1 MSQSKPSEMSNGK
14 PSYVSGLTLR
24 AVFASVLCML
34 LAGIY
39 TQYSVVLLSESY
51 LIAEAAIPVPA
62 MIVLV
67 FLVLLV
73 GGLMA
78 AFKFRLLTRQE
89 MVCVAFT
96 MMMAV
101 PMMTQGFWH
110 RFLGITA
117 APLRTSGFDYID
129 AYSDNLWPHGP
140 NLVEAD
146 FKALLGSG
154 TEADRPAGIAMGGTV
169 EWQSLD
175 DGRGETSRLP
185 VIVNTQESD
194 NGYLSFSIPVD
205 RSKRFT
211 AEPGNPHLVT
221 ILARG
226 ENFDPSS
233 EIYCEV
239 FTDDRLSP
247 NTLFTESTANRKTYL
262 HKTGFVRIGAYGK
275 ILAQECASNVVVRF
289 GLKGRGTL
297 ALTDPKVMSVAAL
310 EGAFQGRRQIT
321 ESEYQA
327 LPPEQRPAG
336 AVIKPNNLFS
346 LKGLTYLFKGYIPLR
361 EWLRPALLWSSYV
374 LLLCGSFFAVNV
386 IMRRKWADNERYPLP
401 NARLPLG
408 IIGADDDDFSAPLGS
423 VWRSRYM
430 WTGFFVALV
439 IGGLKGWHA
448 YNPRIPDLAM
458 QFFLGDYVTDPMWG
472 GMFNVSFVLSLFIV
486 SIAVFFELNV
496 LLSLVIGY
504 WFCRLI
510 YMVGY
515 VTDIQVNA
523 GFPWRDQQT
532 IGAYIGYFLIVL
544 LLSRRYLVN
553 VFREAIQGTPRRE
566 GDVLSSRYAVLML
579 LFCHLGILLWARS
592 TGASMPSMLLMFGFL
607 VMIGFVSGKIRAE
620 CGTPFGYFT
629 PYNSMLFVT
638 LCGGMSVF
646 GPQGLLV
653 SLILSGFLTVTVFYL
668 IPGMQFEMIQ
678 IGKRLRL
685 RPRDIAG
692 TCLLGVL
699 GGLFIGGWVF
709 LSNAYSVGGDN
720 VRFQWAFNG
729 LDWFMNHY
737 RMALNEATASWM
749 RTEGGTTVAA
759 PFWGR
764 GMMLFGGGMAMI
776 LAVLR
781 QFFSGFWFHPIGF
794 LLGATNLD
802 AGANWGSLLVA
813 WIIRASVL
821 KIGGAQAVVRKL
833 QPFFIGVFIGCVVCI
848 AMFTAINGIA
858 IANGAK
864 NFYYGI
870 P

>member
-1 MSQSKPSEMSNGK
+1 MSRRKRSQKSDEK
-14 PSYVSGLTLR
+14 PSYVSGLTPR
-24 AVFASVLCML
+24 ACVASLLAML

-51 LIAEAAIPVPA
+51 FIAEAALPVPA
-62 MIVLV
+62 MIVLL

-89 MVCVAFT
+89 LVCVAFT

-117 APLRTSGFDYID
+117 APLRSAGFDYID
-129 AYSDNLWPHGP
+129 AYNDNLWPHGP

-146 FKALLGSG
+146 FRTLLGAE
-154 TEADRPAGIAMGGTV
+154 TEGERPASITLGETV
-169 EWQSLD
+169 EWQTIDS
-175 DGRGETSRLP
+175 GQGGASRLP
-185 VIVNTQESD
+185 VIVNTLED
-194 NGYLSFSIPVD
+194 ADGYVTFSIPVD
-205 RSKRFT
+205 RSRRSSV
-211 AEPGNPHLVT
+211 EPGNPHLVT

-239 FTDDRLSP
+239 LSDDRP
-247 NTLFTESTANRKTYL
+247 GRNTLFTERSANRKTYL
-262 HKTGFVRIGAYGK
+262 HQTGFVRIGTYGK
-275 ILAQECASNVVVRF
+275 VLSQECSSNIVVRF
-289 GLKGRGTL
+289 GLRGRGQV
-297 ALTDPKVMSVAAL
+297 AFADPKVMSVAAL
-310 EGAFQGRRQIT
+310 EGAFQGRREIG
-321 ESEYQA
+321 ESDYLA
-327 LPPEQRPAG
+327 LPVDLRPAG
-336 AVIKPNNLFS
+336 VVIKPDNLFS
-346 LKGLTYLFKGYIPLR
+346 LRGLTYLLKGYIPLS

-374 LLLCGSFFAVNV
+374 LLLCGAFFAVNV
-386 IMRRKWADNERYPLP
+386 IMRRKWADNERYPMP
-401 NARLPLG
+401 NTRLPLG
-408 IIGADDDDFSAPLGS
+408 IIGAEDDDFSAPFGS
-423 VWRSRYM
+423 VWRNRYM
-430 WTGFFVALV
+430 WIGFIVALV

-448 YNPRIPDLAM
+448 YNPRIPDMTLE
-458 QFFLGDYVTDPMWG
+458 FFLGDYVTDPMWG
-472 GMFNVSFVLSLFIV
+472 GMFNVRFVFSLFVV

-523 GFPWRDQQT
+523 GFPWRDEQT
-532 IGAYIGYFLIVL
+532 IGAYIGYFFIVIA
-544 LLSRRYLVN
+544 LSRRYLIN
-553 VFREAIQGTPRRE
+553 VLREAFRGTPKEE
-566 GDVLSSRYAVLML
+566 GDVLSSRMAVLML
-579 LFCHLGILLWARS
+579 LFCHIGIVIWARL
-592 TGASMPSMLLMFGFL
+592 TGATTVSMLLMFAFL
-607 VMIGFVSGKIRAE
+607 VMIGFISGKIRAE
-620 CGTPFGYFT
+620 CGSPFGYFT
-629 PYNSMLFVT
+629 PYNSMLFVS
-638 LCGGMSVF
+638 LCGGMAVF
-646 GPQGLLV
+646 GAEGLMI
-653 SLILSGFLTVTVFYL
+653 SLMLSGFLTVTVFFL

-678 IGKRLRL
+678 VGKRLRL

-709 LSNAYSVGGDN
+709 LSNAYSIGGDN

-737 RMALNEATASWM
+737 RTALNETTASWM
-749 RTEGGTTVAA
+749 RAESGTSVDA
-759 PFWGR
+759 PAWGR
-764 GMMLFGGGMAMI
+764 GMMVFGGGVAMI
-776 LAVLR
+776 LAILR

-794 LLGATNLD
+794 ILGATHLND
-802 AGANWGSLLVA
+802 GANWGTLLVA

-821 KIGGAQAVVRKL
+821 KVGGAQAVVRKL

-848 AMFTAINGIA
+848 GVFTAINGVA
-858 IANGAK
+858 VANGAK